1 MPERRLSCPTDV
13 NLPEA
18 APILPAGP
26 PSHPRVLI
34 LGLGLLG
41 GSFGLALRRAGRAG
55 TLWGRDQDAGHQA
68 QALALGLIDQAWQ
81 PTAPPEPFD
90 LVFLGVPPGQ
100 VQAVLEGLGPWL
112 RPDTLLLDACSV
124 KAPVIAAVEAALGGH
139 AAFVPSHPIAGSHL
153 SGPQAARGD
162 LFEGATVIITPPPGL
177 TVQALRA
184 AWALWEALGARVREL
199 APEAHDQGLGLLSHL
214 PQLLVFNYLDL
225 VARTGTDLGLAGP
238 GFRDF
243 TRLAQ
248 SSPRLWADIA
258 LENRPH
264 LLPLLEA
271 LRGQLDTLA
280 RNLEAE
286 DREALLAGFQ
296 RAADLRA
303 RWASLQP

>member
-1 MPERRLSCPTDV
+1 MD
-13 NLPEA
+13 
-18 APILPAGP
+18 PILQPARTDLK

-41 GSFGLALRRAGRAG
+41 GSFGLALRRAGLAG
-55 TLWGRDQDAGHQA
+55 TLWGQDQDAGHLA
-68 QALALGLIDQAWQ
+68 QALTLGLIDQPWR
-81 PTAPPEPFD
+81 PGDTPVPFD

-100 VQAVLEGLGPWL
+100 IQAVLAGLGPWL

-124 KAPVIAAVEAALGGH
+124 KAPVIAAVQAALGGH

-162 LFEGATVIITPPPGL
+162 LFLGATVIITPPPGL
-177 TVQALRA
+177 TVQALRS
-184 AWALWEALGARVREL
+184 AWALWERLGAQVREL
-199 APEAHDQGLGLLSHL
+199 TPEAHDQGLGLLSHL
-214 PQLLVFNYLDL
+214 PQLLVFSYLDL
-225 VARTGTDLGLAGP
+225 VDRTGTDLGLAGP

-248 SSPRLWADIA
+248 SSPPLWADIA

-264 LLPLLEA
+264 LLPLLQG
-271 LRGQLDTLA
+271 LREQLGSLA
-280 RNLEAE
+280 HSLETE
-286 DREALLAGFQ
+286 DREALLATFQ

-303 RWASLQP
+303 RWAALRP